1 METSRKN
8 KDDNFERIIKACVN
22 LFAENDFH
30 SICLKEIAN
39 KANVNV
45 SMIPYYFKCKTS
57 ILIEILNRF
66 FDLHLSTLKSSIVE
80 SDTKEQSIKRVFKNI
95 LIMIRQNTNIC
106 LIGYSNLPNNI
117 QEVYDFKQNKTN
129 QLTEIE
135 NQISKKVGIDFS
147 LNRELTYILKTTV
160 INTLIFHFKNKKF
173 ILQTY
178 KIDFD
183 DNYYETY
190 CNILTKFFLYGIT
203 SFSRKKNV

>member
-1 METSRKN
+1 METSRTN
-8 KDDNFERIIKACVN
+8 KDDNFEKIIKACVD

-39 KANVNV
+39 KADVNV
-45 SMIPYYFKCKTS
+45 SMISYYFKCKTS

-66 FDLHLSTLKSSIVE
+66 FDLHLSTLESSIVE

-106 LIGYSNLPNNI
+106 LIGYNNLLNNI
-117 QEVYDFKQNKTN
+117 QKVYDFKHDEIN

-135 NQISKKVGIDFS
+135 NQILKKVGIDLGLKS
-147 LNRELTYILKTTV
+147 ELMYILKTTV

-173 ILQTY
+173 ISQTY

-190 CNILTKFFLYGIT
+190 CNYLTKFFLYGIT
-203 SFSRKKNV
+203 SF